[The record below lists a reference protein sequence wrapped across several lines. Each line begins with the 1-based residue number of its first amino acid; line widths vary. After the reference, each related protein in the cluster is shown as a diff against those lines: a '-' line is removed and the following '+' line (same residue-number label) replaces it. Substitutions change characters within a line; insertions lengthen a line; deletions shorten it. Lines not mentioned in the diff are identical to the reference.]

1 MNEVSDNSSTTQS
14 LLDKTEK
21 RPLES
26 KKMLAAIFGGGCV
39 MTVWL
44 GTLVCMFVKT
54 DIASHL
60 VSLATIVVSFA
71 GAITTAL
78 ITGQSAME
86 WKSMTTIAQVDTNDK
101 EEKKIEQT
109 NNTNIH
115 QESYTGQIVEEG
127 DKNAPE
133 LKPFGQ
139 TAIK

>member
-1 MNEVSDNSSTTQS
+1 MNGEEDPKEA
-14 LLDKTEK
+14 LLRKTEK
-21 RPLES
+21 PIRES

-39 MTVWL
+39 MIVWL
-44 GTLVCMFVKT
+44 GTLICMFIRT
-54 DIASHL
+54 EIASHL

-86 WKSMTTIAQVDTNDK
+86 WKSMSTIAQVDTNDT
-101 EEKKIEQT
+101 EEKKIDQT

-115 QESYTGQIVEEG
+115 QETYTGHIVEEG
-127 DKNAPE
+127 DKDAPE

-139 TAIK
+139 SAIK